1 MEYYYDIFVKYND
14 EEKERVIARHLIS
27 SEMYVLLNYLLRE
40 RKRHY
45 ELKTPKTHYPE
56 YIRIE

>member
-14 EEKERVIARHLIS
+14 EENERVIARRLCS
-27 SEMYVLLNYLLRE
+27 SEMYALLNHLLSE
-40 RKRHY
+40 RKRHFEY
-45 ELKTPKTHYPE
+45 NIPKTHFPE